1 MPAETAAA
9 TPAAPDPGAG
19 SAAARPLATLF
30 ITAYN
35 QEAYVGAAIDGAF
48 AQSYSPLEIV
58 LSDDG
63 SADGTYRVMQAKAA
77 AYAGPHRLVLNRN
90 AKNLGI
96 VPHVEK
102 VMALAS
108 GEIIV
113 ENAGDDVSVPHR
125 VETLVAAW
133 LASGRRA
140 KAIHT
145 ARRRMDESG
154 GLHEVF
160 DDARVLAGQTPL
172 EVIRDHGTMVGATLA
187 WDREVWDRFGPQS
200 PIAIFDDFPT
210 CFRAA
215 LIGEI
220 RYLDEPLL
228 HYRTGGT
235 SAQPTDRAG
244 WNHLYGFRIK
254 DLRWHRSFWQRYL
267 ADMAIVE
274 PPDAAECRRLCR
286 EKIARADFVIGLAE
300 TPRARLPL
308 RLPAALARTLATGD
322 RFWLGETLKY
332 LAGPLYARRLDA
344 KTARGAARRAA
355 AAGPAP

>member
-1 MPAETAAA
+1 MPEPAPIETPETTAAE
-9 TPAAPDPGAG
+9 
-19 SAAARPLATLF
+19 RPLVTLF

-35 QEAYVGAAIDGAF
+35 QEDYVAQAIDGAF
-48 AQSYSPLEIV
+48 AQTWSPLEIV

-63 SADGTYRVMQAKAA
+63 SADATFAIMAAKAA
-77 AYAGPHRLVLNRN
+77 AYSGPHKLVLNRN
-90 AKNLGI
+90 EKNLGI

-108 GEIIV
+108 GALIV

-125 VETLVAAW
+125 VERLTQAW

-145 ARRRMDESG
+145 ARRRMDANG
-154 GLHEVF
+154 DLFEVF
-160 DDARVLAGQTPL
+160 DDRRVLANQTPL
-172 EVIRDHGTMVGATLA
+172 EVIRDHGTLVGASLA

-220 RYLDEPLL
+220 HYLPEPLL

-254 DLRWHRSFWQRYL
+254 DLRWHRSFWRRYL
-267 ADMAIVE
+267 ADMDIVE
-274 PPDAAECRRLCR
+274 PPDAGECRRLCR
-286 EKIARADFVIGLAE
+286 EKIARADFLIGLAE
-300 TPRARLPL
+300 TPRGRLPL
-308 RLPAALARTLATGD
+308 RLPGSLWRALSERDPSYLT
-322 RFWLGETLKY
+322 ETLRY
-332 LAGPLYARRLDA
+332 LAGPLYEARLDA
-344 KTARGAARRAA
+344 KTAR
-355 AAGPAP
+355 AGPRRQPADP